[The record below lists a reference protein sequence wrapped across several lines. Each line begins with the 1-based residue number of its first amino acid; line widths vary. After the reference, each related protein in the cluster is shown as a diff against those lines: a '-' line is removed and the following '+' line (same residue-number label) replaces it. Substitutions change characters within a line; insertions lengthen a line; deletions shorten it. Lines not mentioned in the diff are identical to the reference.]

1 MKKTNLRKK
10 EKQNAKFQTQTGIT
24 LIALIITVI
33 VLLILAGT
41 AISISV
47 NGGDLFSKSE
57 NSVNKWNNAALK
69 EEIAYAL
76 NFYWEEPTLEGKLK
90 KINGVDKVEKANE
103 LSDVCYVTK
112 GKSQV
117 TVYSDGDI
125 LDGEVSIWNGEIECP
140 EFKKENNIWN
150 WYIYTPGQLKF
161 LADFVNNGNSLTGTE
176 NGTELSGY
184 VPKKYTPSEITM
196 TAETTIYLMD
206 NLDLGARPGTGTTE
220 EAKWE
225 TAANEAV
232 KWMPIG
238 VDKNNVTG
246 KLGTFEGNNYTIRGV
261 YVNRDNDDEAYNGI
275 FGNSNTIRNLTIKNS
290 YIRGDYIVGG
300 IVGRLRNG
308 TMENCHNKSTTVIS
322 VSKDLSDVGG
332 VAGQLSSSTT
342 INKCTNS
349 GMVIGNGV
357 TYGGYVGGIV
367 AYTRFIRYNKR
378 MYKYWNCKGK
388 RNLYRRNIWS
398 T

>member
-90 KINGVDKVEKANE
+90 KINGVDKVEKANG

-125 LDGEVSIWNGEIECP
+125 LDGEVSIWKGQTDIECP
-140 EFKKENNIWN
+140 EFKKENNVWN

-176 NGTELSGY
+176 NGAELSGY
-184 VPKKYTPSEITM
+184 VPEKYTPSEITM
-196 TAETTIYLMD
+196 TTDTTIYLMN

-220 EAKWE
+220 EAKWK
-225 TAANEAV
+225 TTANEAV

-238 VDKNNVTG
+238 IDGNNVTG
-246 KLGTFEGNNYTIRGV
+246 KLGIFEGNNYIIRGV
-261 YVNRDNDDEAYNGI
+261 YVNRDANYNGL
-275 FGNSNTIRNLTIKNS
+275 FGCSNTIKI
-290 YIRGDYIVGG
+290 
-300 IVGRLRNG
+300 
-308 TMENCHNKSTTVIS
+308 
-322 VSKDLSDVGG
+322 
-332 VAGQLSSSTT
+332 
-342 INKCTNS
+342 
-349 GMVIGNGV
+349 
-357 TYGGYVGGIV
+357 
-367 AYTRFIRYNKR
+367 
-378 MYKYWNCKGK
+378 
-388 RNLYRRNIWS
+388 
-398 T
+398 